1 MDGKICANTFFHQE
15 FFDIRKEPEASR
27 SSCILRV
34 QRSNCS
40 NKNFDGEKFSA
51 KELARAR
58 YLLPSGDTKKRKLE
72 KGRKKGL
79 NCHAGC
85 RPDISTKKLRWSM
98 EGVKSYLS
106 FHRP

>member
-15 FFDIRKEPEASR
+15 FFDIRKEREASR

-58 YLLPSGDTKKRKLE
+58 YLLPSGDTKNANLRKE
-72 KGRKKGL
+72 GRKASIVTLVAVQIFRQK
-79 NCHAGC
+79 NYV
-85 RPDISTKKLRWSM
+85 
-98 EGVKSYLS
+98 GVW
-106 FHRP
+106 RA